1 MLRLKNYKT
10 AITLSAMLTILMSFL
25 ISLLF
30 YFLEINIFHRGF
42 PFIIIII
49 LIFFLCSV
57 LLVHFRIERFI
68 LNKVKGI
75 YSDLLPSG
83 VSQNK
88 MTIQSDIEVLKKGLR
103 KFADDKKLEIEL
115 LKDKEN
121 YRKEFIGNISHEL
134 KTPLFTIQGY
144 VLTLLQGAVKDK
156 EVRDKYLKR
165 TAKGVERLIYVVKD
179 LDLITQFES
188 GIKSIDRT
196 SFDVIKLIENVFD
209 LLEMRATK
217 NAITLTFDKEYLNPV
232 MVHADEERIQQVLTN
247 LIINSLKYGVEN
259 GKTEVSIQD
268 VNSEKIVIRV
278 NDNGEG
284 IAEEH
289 IPRLFERFY
298 RVDKT
303 GNRKQGGSGLG
314 LAIVKHIIEAH
325 QEKLVVES
333 TLGVG
338 SEFSFTLQRIAATRH
353 SPVTNGIGFG
363 KQVPSRKNNNKIDH

>member
-1 MLRLKNYKT
+1 VSRLKNYKT
-10 AITLSAMLTILMSFL
+10 AITLSAMLTILMLFL

-30 YFLEINIFHRGF
+30 YFLEINILHKAF
-42 PFIIIII
+42 PLIIIII

-83 VSQNK
+83 VSQNR

-259 GKTEVSIQD
+259 GKTEVAIQD

-278 NDNGEG
+278 SDNGEG

-325 QEKLVVES
+325 QEKIVVES

-338 SEFSFTLQRIAATRH
+338 SEFSFTLQRIAETIN
-353 SPVTNGIGFG
+353 SPVTNGISFG
-363 KQVPSRKNNNKIDH
+363 KQVPLSKE

>member
-1 MLRLKNYKT
+1 M
-10 AITLSAMLTILMSFL
+10 A
-25 ISLLF
+25 LLF
-30 YFLEINIFHRGF
+30 FIFSV
-42 PFIIIII
+42 I
-49 LIFFLCSV
+49 LI
-57 LLVHFRIERFI
+57 HFRIERFI
-68 LNKVKGI
+68 LKKVKGI
-75 YSDLLPSG
+75 YSDLMPSG
-83 VSQNK
+83 ASQNK
-88 MTIQSDIEVLKKGLR
+88 MTIQSDMEVLKKGLR

-196 SFDVIKLIENVFD
+196 TFDIVKLIENVFD
-209 LLEMRATK
+209 LLEMRAAK
-217 NAITLTFDKEYLNPV
+217 NQISLSFDKEYLEPIFV
-232 MVHADEERIQQVLTN
+232 YADEERIQQVLTN
-247 LIINSLKYGVEN
+247 LIINSLKYGIEN
-259 GKTEVSIQD
+259 GKTEVAIQEL
-268 VNSEKIVIRV
+268 NMEKIVILV

-325 QEKLVVES
+325 QEKLMVES
-333 TLGVG
+333 TPGIG
-338 SEFSFTLQRIAATRH
+338 SDFSFTLQRAA
-353 SPVTNGIGFG
+353 
-363 KQVPSRKNNNKIDH
+363 QKI

>member
-1 MLRLKNYKT
+1 MDLGYKE
-10 AITLSAMLTILMSFL
+10 LSYFMIMA
-25 ISLLF
+25 LLF
-30 YFLEINIFHRGF
+30 FIFSV
-42 PFIIIII
+42 I
-49 LIFFLCSV
+49 LI
-57 LLVHFRIERFI
+57 HFRIERFI
-68 LNKVKGI
+68 LKKVKGI
-75 YSDLLPSG
+75 YSDLMPSG
-83 VSQNK
+83 ASQNK
-88 MTIQSDIEVLKKGLR
+88 MTIQSDMEVLKKGLR

-196 SFDVIKLIENVFD
+196 TFDIVKLIENVFD
-209 LLEMRATK
+209 LLEMRAAK
-217 NAITLTFDKEYLNPV
+217 NQISLSFDKEYLEPIYV
-232 MVHADEERIQQVLTN
+232 YADEERIQQVLTN

-259 GKTEVSIQD
+259 GKTKVAIQEL
-268 VNSEKIVIRV
+268 NMEKIVILV

-325 QEKLVVES
+325 QEKLMVES
-333 TLGVG
+333 TPGVG
-338 SEFSFTLQRIAATRH
+338 SDFSFTLQRAD
-353 SPVTNGIGFG
+353 
-363 KQVPSRKNNNKIDH
+363 QKI